1 MADLQEVMK
10 TRGASAAQ
18 SNVTPLASAAAPASV
33 PGVEVGATPA
43 AQPVSGLVG
52 GVSPSGGGSGSG
64 AVVSSTGPG
73 SAINNTDNLDAINQM
88 YDARRASTLSGL
100 QAAYEQNLSNSQ
112 AARNAISGTYQTQ
125 ANDMAAQYERNRR
138 NLNEQAAA
146 NGINTGAGS
155 QQRLALQNVWN
166 RDYGRLRA
174 SEAGDIAEADRGIA
188 DLQNQYQISIQ
199 QAVAENDYNRA
210 AALLDE
216 YNNIYNRNMQQAQT
230 LASYG
235 DFSGYASLYGE
246 AAANNMRQ
254 AWIAKNPLLAYNTG
268 AINAAT
274 YFKMTGKYAP
284 GYEPQQSSG
293 GGGGGSYTKKT
304 GTVGQD
310 ISGQLSQGTQA
321 RADGSTSYAGS
332 RVGSTWIP
340 SNMLGAS
347 SSGFTHRSG
356 KS

>member
-1 MADLQEVMK
+1 MADLQDVMK

-33 PGVEVGATPA
+33 PAAEVGATPA

-52 GVSPSGGGSGSG
+52 GVSPSGNGSGSG
-64 AVVSSTGPG
+64 AVVSTTGPG
-73 SAINNTDNLDAINQM
+73 SAINNTNNLDAINQM

-274 YFKMTGKYAP
+274 YYKMTGKYAP
-284 GYEPQQSSG
+284 GYEPEQSY
-293 GGGGGSYTKKT
+293 GGGGGSRNSTKK
-304 GTVGQD
+304 
-310 ISGQLSQGTQA
+310 S
-321 RADGSTSYAGS
+321 GSTVQDQYNALINAGAKAGTLSNFLYAAKQEGLIDQNQYKSMVLQHPGGS
-332 RVGSTWIP
+332 GR
-340 SNMLGAS
+340 
-347 SSGFTHRSG
+347 
-356 KS
+356 

>member
-33 PGVEVGATPA
+33 PAAEVGATPT

-52 GVSPSGGGSGSG
+52 GVSPSGGMNLESTGLGRG
-64 AVVSSTGPG
+64 ATVSDVGPG
-73 SAINNTDNLDAINQM
+73 SAINNTNNLDAINQM
-88 YDARRASTLSGL
+88 YDARRESTLSGL
-100 QAAYEQNLSNSQ
+100 KAAYEQNLSNSQ

-284 GYEPQQSSG
+284 GYEPESG
-293 GGGGGSYTKKT
+293 GGGGSRNSTKK
-304 GTVGQD
+304 
-310 ISGQLSQGTQA
+310 S
-321 RADGSTSYAGS
+321 GSTVQDQYNALINAGAKAGTHHALVLVLIDQNQYKS
-332 RVGSTWIP
+332 MVLQRPGGS
-340 SNMLGAS
+340 G
-347 SSGFTHRSG
+347 R
-356 KS
+356 